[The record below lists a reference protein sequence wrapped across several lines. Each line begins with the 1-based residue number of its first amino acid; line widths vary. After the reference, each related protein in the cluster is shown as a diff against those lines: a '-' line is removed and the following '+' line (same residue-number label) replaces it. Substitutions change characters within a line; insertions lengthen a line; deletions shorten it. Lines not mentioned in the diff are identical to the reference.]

1 MFEMKIMRGFA
12 GVVLLIGWMAAL
24 AACGR
29 DLRTAEGVAEE
40 FVDHHYVSFDLRKAR
55 EYTVG
60 LAQHKIDE
68 EIRLTAG
75 QVIDVSTRKPKVHYR
90 LLEKK
95 EGQSRA
101 SFLYEGTIR
110 AEDAPEFKRRWMV
123 IARKAED
130 VWRISNFAEYD

>member
-1 MFEMKIMRGFA
+1 MKIMRPILA
-12 GVVLLIGWMAAL
+12 AMLLSGWIVGL

-55 EYTVG
+55 EYAVG
-60 LAQHKIDE
+60 LAQQKIDE

-75 QVIDVSTRKPKVHYR
+75 QVIDVSTRKPQVHYR

-95 EGQSRA
+95 EGQNRA

-130 VWRISNFAEYD
+130 VWRISNFTEYD